1 MERIH
6 IGIICGMGFLMVSLI
21 ALDTAPAVAAD
32 DIIKKRIELMRK
44 GILGNFRVIKN
55 FAKSGEGSAADV
67 EKAAKGI
74 QAAAAKVLPLFPNGS
89 GRPDYD
95 DNTTRALGKIWYDW
109 PTFKKANS
117 AMSKHA
123 SHVAIYAAQGNPED
137 VKKHFKLMGKE
148 GCGGCHKLFRGA
160 KVE

>member
-1 MERIH
+1 MLKQQIVSKEPWTQK
-6 IGIICGMGFLMVSLI
+6 IGINEVMMVQELNNR
-21 ALDTAPAVAAD
+21 AP
-32 DIIKKRIELMRK
+32 ELMRK

-123 SHVAIYAAQGNPED
+123 GHVAIYAAQGNPED